1 MYKSPILNHI
11 HHNLEMPSYST
22 MTYNS
27 NVLNYQP
34 NISFIPYNAN
44 VNYFNEYIPESNNL
58 SMAIP
63 VSNNKVTDNHKSELI
78 IPSSPSTIENS
89 TPPTYSP
96 ANETFPVHLS
106 TSPEH
111 FSNSSQRYDIH
122 YESNHTNYSSIP
134 YSTTFHQQYHV
145 PIQISGTQN
154 LQKYTNE
161 IVSNTQYQ
169 YQSIPIKDK
178 EEFKRRPYTKHNR
191 MSIHANSVCCN
202 CGTTKTTLWRRSESG
217 EPECNPCNL
226 YFRAN
231 RKPRPQHLM
240 KKTILRRARRRPAVK
255 SFTNNQN
262 ISSESI
268 HDQPL
273 PNEFT
278 EYFPSFQA

>member
-1 MYKSPILNHI
+1 MYKSPIVDQFQ
-11 HHNLEMPSYST
+11 HNSQMPSYST

-34 NISFIPYNAN
+34 NISFIPYTTN
-44 VNYFNEYIPESNNL
+44 VNYFNEYIPESNVRHMPI
-58 SMAIP
+58 S
-63 VSNNKVTDNHKSELI
+63 VGNNKNIENHKNDLI

-96 ANETFPVHLS
+96 ANETFPPHLS
-106 TSPEH
+106 TSPEQ
-111 FSNSSQRYDIH
+111 FQTSSQRYDIH
-122 YESNHTNYSSIP
+122 YDSSQANYSTISYNP
-134 YSTTFHQQYHV
+134 PFNQQYQV
-145 PIQISGTQN
+145 PIDISGTQN
-154 LQKYTNE
+154 INKYTNSS
-161 IVSNTQYQ
+161 IITNTQYQ
-169 YQSIPIKDK
+169 YHSIPIKDK

-255 SFTNNQN
+255 NFPTNSN
-262 ISSESI
+262 ISNENI
-268 HDQPL
+268 TDQSL
-273 PNEFT
+273 PSEFT
-278 EYFPSFQA
+278 EYFPSF